1 MKKNN
6 NFLDYVPYVSD
17 KITWSVKDETVT
29 IDMYHK
35 GFFAFVA
42 QKFFKR
48 PSVSH
53 IKLDKYGSFI
63 WQQIDGKNT
72 VNDLAISMKEKF
84 GDKAEPLYDR
94 LVTYIRILRNNKFI
108 VYNKEK

>member
-6 NFLDYVPYVSD
+6 NFLDYIPAISNKV
-17 KITWSVKDETVT
+17 TWSQKDDIVTVN
-29 IDMYHK
+29 MYHK
-35 GFFAFVA
+35 GFYAFIA
-42 QKFFKR
+42 HKFFKR